1 MCVIQNSRN
10 LGGEK
15 NKNVALVN
23 ITCKDYLNF
32 RAKNEHKYLHSTSE
46 ILGAK
51 IQIFFHFSELIQ
63 FSLNIATVPLILARK
78 LKSAVSFE
86 LQVTLASLEQSYK
99 IVEIKFFFD

>member
-32 RAKNEHKYLHSTSE
+32 RAKNEHKYLHSTSAIFGAKIQRNCHFSQIIQFSPKMSSVE
-46 ILGAK
+46 FSADFGAK
-51 IQIFFHFSELIQ
+51 IQICSFF
-63 FSLNIATVPLILARK
+63 
-78 LKSAVSFE
+78 
-86 LQVTLASLEQSYK
+86 
-99 IVEIKFFFD
+99 